1 MAVVST
7 YPNYQSLRSRWVP
20 RVPEHWSL
28 LRAKNFLREIDDR
41 SKTGEETLLSMR
53 MQRGL
58 VPHNDVSVKRIALR
72 TSSATRRHNRMS
84 WC

>member
-1 MAVVST
+1 MAVEST
-7 YPNYQSLRSRWVP
+7 YPNYQLLRSRWVP

-58 VPHNDVSVKRIALR
+58 VARCLGKAHRPRESHRLQEG
-72 TSSATRRHNRMS
+72 TTG
-84 WC
+84 